1 MSKQA
6 IDAVLAAE
14 TKAKENKSHAAVKAR
29 QLISAAGEDGKSRLE
44 TAREAAARDMNDKLA
59 LITEQSEALLA
70 KSRTD
75 AEAEA
80 AEGWR
85 AARRNLDDAV
95 AIIIGEIRKN
105 ADS

>member
-14 TKAKENKSHAAVKAR
+14 TKAKENKARAAAEAR
-29 QLISAAGEDGKSRLE
+29 QIISAAGDDGKSRLE
-44 TAREAAARDMNDKLA
+44 YAREAAARDMNDKLG

-70 KSRTD
+70 KSRAD
-75 AEAEA
+75 AETEA